1 LVNLKYVL
9 VGELTSEHILLPTG
23 QPMLNT
29 PGGSVL
35 YSMGGL
41 GTWDTGGGLLARIGE
56 DYPREW
62 LRSIE
67 QRGFNTDGVR
77 IIPEALGLRSFL
89 AYSGSFGPNWTNP
102 VAHFTQLGIPFQKTL
117 LGYQSPIDRKV
128 NLNQPDPAAPHMTDI
143 PSEYLNASAVHICP
157 IDFLNQS
164 QLLVTFRQ
172 ATVTT
177 LTLDPSPG
185 CMNSS
190 FLGNLRT
197 HLEGLT
203 AFLPS
208 QEELR
213 LLFWGK
219 TNDLWEMAE
228 ALGAYGCELIIVK
241 CGGRGQLLYDA
252 ITKRRW
258 EVPAYPARVTD
269 PTGVGDAFCG
279 GFLAGFRQT
288 YDPLHAVL
296 YGNVSAS
303 LCIEGSGPFY
313 AMDVLPGL
321 AQARR
326 KLLSEIVRMV

>member
-1 LVNLKYVL
+1 MVDLKYVL
-9 VGELTSEHILLPTG
+9 VGKLTREHILLPTG
-23 QPMLNT
+23 QPMLDT

-35 YSMGGL
+35 YSIGGL

-67 QRGFNTDGVR
+67 ERGFDTDGVR
-77 IIPEALGLRSFL
+77 IIPEALDLRSFL
-89 AYSGSFGPNWTNP
+89 AYSGSFEPNWTNP
-102 VAHFTQLGIPFQKTL
+102 VAHFAQLGIPFPKIL
-117 LGYQSPIDRKV
+117 LGYQSPIDQKV
-128 NLNQPDPAAPHMTDI
+128 NPNQPDPAAPHVTDI
-143 PSEYLNASAVHICP
+143 PNEYLYTKAIHICHL
-157 IDFLNQS
+157 DFFNQT
-164 QLLVTFRQ
+164 QLLAAFRQ
-172 ATVTT
+172 AKITTV
-177 LTLDPSPG
+177 TLDPSPA
-185 CMNSS
+185 CMNNKN
-190 FLGNLRT
+190 LNNLRI
-197 HLEGLT
+197 HLNGLT

-208 QEELR
+208 EDELR
-213 LLFWGK
+213 SLFWGK

-258 EVPAYPARVTD
+258 EIPAYPVRVID

-279 GFLAGFRQT
+279 GFLAGFHQT
-288 YDPLHAVL
+288 YDPLQAVL
-296 YGNVSAS
+296 FGNISAS

-326 KLLSEIVRMV
+326 QFLAEIVHVV